1 MAEQMGG
8 VFHRP
13 GRSLAEH
20 RIMHWQEPI
29 LDRHRGR
36 GLTALPRLLH
46 LGAKPR
52 RDVRRD
58 RDAPHP
64 SGGEEGHGRVVLP
77 RELDEVRPAGAPLL
91 ERSGEIGSGIL
102 HPDDG
107 RQLGEP
113 RHRLDRHVHGRP
125 AGDVVD
131 NDWKISRFRNGLEVE
146 VEPLLG
152 RAVVVGGHH
161 QGRVGAGLFG
171 MAREVDRLLG
181 GVRAGSR
188 DHRHAPPRRLDAE
201 LHHALVL
208 GVAQSGAFA
217 GGADRHEP
225 MRSFLHLPVDELL
238 EGLLVDRTVTAHR
251 RDESNERTL
260 EHRPLPRAA
269 SGRIVPPSHLAPAVT
284 SAALAPYNRGM
295 GLRRVASLALLWLA
309 LAPAGAAAQ
318 ALDSACRAAVIAA
331 AAGRWSEATRCNQK
345 VPAKVILW
353 LRLVSGPAS
362 AGELAAFL
370 AENPDWPL
378 ATALARRA
386 EAAHAELLDDDAV
399 RRFFAH
405 RPPVTE
411 AGMLRLAEALET
423 TNPSE
428 AARLRR
434 AAWVEMRAD
443 ASAERAFLG
452 RHGGVL
458 RAEDHWARFDRLTW
472 ARETAAALRLLD
484 MIPPGR
490 QVAARARL
498 EALAGNEGDL
508 VQMQEAQRDPLVFLE
523 RARSL
528 RRQDRD
534 DEALRHWMSL
544 GAAAQS
550 AAAVDKL
557 PQFWA
562 ERQILI
568 RRLLRRG
575 EDARAR
581 DLAAAHGLPPGP
593 TEAYL
598 EAEFLAGWI
607 SLRRLGEPARAL
619 GHFAAIE
626 RAAVAPISIARGGYW
641 RGRALA
647 ALGRTEEARAAW
659 RAAAEHP
666 FTFYGQLAALAA
678 GESEAELAL
687 KIAATAPPA
696 AEPAH
701 VAAFAGRELA
711 EAARIFAAIGDRRRA
726 RQVLLRMAEI
736 APDPVDRGLVGSLA
750 VALGQ
755 AETGVWIARRV
766 AATTG
771 TILPDA
777 GWPTPVDPPPGI
789 ERALAFALMRQES
802 NFEADAISPAGARGL
817 MQLMPATAR
826 AMARELGE
834 PSLADRLTDPQAN
847 MRLGT
852 AYLAKRLDEFDG
864 ALPLALAA
872 YNAGAHRVRQWL
884 DQNGDPRT
892 GGIDP
897 IDWIELIPFAE
908 TRNYVMRVIE
918 SMLVYRAR
926 AGGAEASARHP
937 LRALA
942 SARP

>member
-1 MAEQMGG
+1 MLI
-8 VFHRP
+8 R
-13 GRSLAEH
+13 LAT
-20 RIMHWQEPI
+20 
-29 LDRHRGR
+29 
-36 GLTALPRLLH
+36 GL
-46 LGAKPR
+46 
-52 RDVRRD
+52 
-58 RDAPHP
+58 
-64 SGGEEGHGRVVLP
+64 VVL
-77 RELDEVRPAGAPLL
+77 
-91 ERSGEIGSGIL
+91 
-102 HPDDG
+102 
-107 RQLGEP
+107 
-113 RHRLDRHVHGRP
+113 
-125 AGDVVD
+125 
-131 NDWKISRFRNGLEVE
+131 
-146 VEPLLG
+146 
-152 RAVVVGGHH
+152 AV
-161 QGRVGAGLFG
+161 
-171 MAREVDRLLG
+171 
-181 GVRAGSR
+181 
-188 DHRHAPPRRLDAE
+188 
-201 LHHALVL
+201 
-208 GVAQSGAFA
+208 
-217 GGADRHEP
+217 
-225 MRSFLHLPVDELL
+225 
-238 EGLLVDRTVTAHR
+238 
-251 RDESNERTL
+251 
-260 EHRPLPRAA
+260 
-269 SGRIVPPSHLAPAVT
+269 
-284 SAALAPYNRGM
+284 ALAPSSVAAQT
-295 GLRRVASLALLWLA
+295 LDDACRVAVT
-309 LAPAGAAAQ
+309 AA
-318 ALDSACRAAVIAA
+318 S
-331 AAGRWSEATRCNQK
+331 AGRWGEPVRCTQP
-345 VPAKVILW
+345 VPAKLVLW
-353 LRLVSGPAS
+353 LRLLSGPAS
-362 AGELAAFL
+362 AGEIAAFIRD
-370 AENPDWPL
+370 NPDWPL
-378 ATALARRA
+378 QQTLARRA
-386 EAAHAELLDDDAV
+386 EEMYAEIPDDAAV
-399 RRFFAH
+399 RRFFAR

-411 AGMLRLAEALET
+411 AGRLRLAEALET
-423 TNPSE
+423 TDP
-428 AARLRR
+428 AAAVRLRR
-434 AAWVEMRAD
+434 EAWVAMRGD
-443 ASAERAFLG
+443 AAAERAFLD
-452 RHGGVL
+452 RHGKLL

-472 ARETAAALRLLD
+472 ARDQAAARRVLGQL
-484 MIPPGR
+484 PPGR
-490 QVAARARL
+490 QTVARARL
-498 EALAGNEGDL
+498 DALAGSEGEL
-508 VQMQEAQRDPLVFLE
+508 VQMPEARRDPFVFLE
-523 RARSL
+523 RMKSL

-550 AAAVDKL
+550 AADVDKL

-607 SLRRLGEPARAL
+607 SLRRQGEPARAL
-619 GHFAAIE
+619 GHFTAIE